1 MFCAEKSGAGK
12 GSMLGSSFDPIG
24 TAVGAALGLGASFL
38 DDI

>member
-12 GSMLGSSFDPIG
+12 GAMLGSSFDPIG